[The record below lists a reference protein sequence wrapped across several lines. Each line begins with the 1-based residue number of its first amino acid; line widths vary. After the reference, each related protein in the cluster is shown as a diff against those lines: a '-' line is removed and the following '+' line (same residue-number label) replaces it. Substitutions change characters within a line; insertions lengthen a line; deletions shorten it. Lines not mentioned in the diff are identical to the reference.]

1 MMDETNVTSEP
12 AESTPAPSPARPR
25 QFRRGLLLTAS
36 STGIVVISLFAETM
50 IAARVLTTTDY
61 GIYVLMLA
69 VVNFFV
75 TAVDFGFKAAVTQMI
90 ASSDHDEQVALANM
104 AILARVVVVGVVALL
119 IWLVRDVLVLFDTSG
134 NLLRMAFFVPV
145 MLAVLS
151 FDELLLSILQGFQAY
166 QRLAIAQVTRTL
178 LRLILSATFLL
189 VLNEGVQGLV
199 YSWIIAYGLG
209 VIYEFFAIPIPKRI
223 VFRKALFTD
232 LLRFGLPLQGN
243 RFLWFLFDRI
253 DVLLLGT
260 LAGPM
265 GVAYYSV
272 ANKVPD
278 ALQRLADSF
287 IAVYYPTV
295 SALLSNKRNKHAHWY
310 LNHSLRLVSF
320 LTALATLVAVVFGKE
335 IVHLLFSDKYLIS
348 VPGFGLLMLAF
359 HLMLTVNLLG
369 YTLTAAKQAGKSLAA
384 NVLLTTTQ
392 VITDW
397 LLIPIL
403 DFMGPAVAGNLSAC
417 LNMPVNIL
425 LLRRIGIRVAVS
437 SLVKQMGLLLA
448 FGGLAWWL
456 QPQSLILKGGILL
469 IYVAA
474 CIWLNTISIEDLS
487 LIVPEK
493 ILRRRVVLPAETASE
508 GPLAE
513 GSIGS

>member
-1 MMDETNVTSEP
+1 MNETHVTPEP
-12 AESTPAPSPARPR
+12 TEPQSPARPR

-36 STGIVVISLFAETM
+36 STGVVVISLFAETM
-50 IAARVLTTTDY
+50 IAARVLSTTDY

-90 ASSDHDEQVALANM
+90 ASGDRDEQAVLANM
-104 AILARVVVVGVVALL
+104 AILARVVVVVVMAAL
-119 IWLVRDVLVLFDTSG
+119 IWLVRDVLVLFDNTGS
-134 NLLRMAFFVPV
+134 LLRMAFYVPV
-145 MLAVLS
+145 LLAVLS
-151 FDELLLSILQGFQAY
+151 FDELLLSILQGFQLY
-166 QRLAIAQVTRTL
+166 QRLAIAQISRTL
-178 LRLILSATFLL
+178 LRLALSAVFLL
-189 VLNEGVQGLV
+189 VYREGVLGLV
-199 YSWIIAYGLG
+199 YSWIIAYGL
-209 VIYEFFAIPIPKRI
+209 VVVYEFFAVPVPKRI
-223 VFRKALFTD
+223 VFRKALFID
-232 LLRFGLPLQGN
+232 LLRFGMPLQGN
-243 RFLWFLFDRI
+243 RFLWFLFSRI

-278 ALQRLADSF
+278 ALRRLADSF

-295 SALLSNKRNKHAHWY
+295 SALFANKRTQHAHWY

-320 LTALATLVAVVFGKE
+320 LTALAALVSVVFGRE
-335 IVHLLFSDKYLIS
+335 IVLLLFSDKYLIS

-369 YTLTAAKQAGKSLAA
+369 YTLTAAKQAVKSLIA
-384 NVLLTTTQ
+384 NVLLTATQ
-392 VITDW
+392 IITDW
-397 LLIPIL
+397 LLIPLL
-403 DFMGPAVAGNLSAC
+403 DFVGPAVAGNLSAV
-417 LNMPVNIL
+417 LNLPVNL
-425 LLRRIGIRVAVS
+425 LMLRRIGVRVAVS
-437 SLVKQMGLLLA
+437 PLVKQTTLLLA
-448 FGGLAWWL
+448 FGGLSWWL

-474 CIWLNTISIEDLS
+474 SILLDTISIEDLS
-487 LIVPEK
+487 LVVPEK
-493 ILRRRVVLPAETASE
+493 ILRRRVVLPAETVGDGS
-508 GPLAE
+508 LAE